1 MNLPTVGINGITPIT
16 STPPPNVAPTSAGYG
31 VSFGALEELL
41 SMTQPIPPLGEDGQL
56 PAYDLTY
63 HFEEF
68 YLEIQNGVVNRVDI
82 AGQTIDWSASE
93 LNQDGT
99 ISVDLGVLRPYDLV
113 GKSYL
118 GEKYTFLSCDGVL
131 LENGVPKPVSWVVR
145 MKHS

>member
-1 MNLPTVGINGITPIT
+1 MNIPTFIGNGISPIT
-16 STPPPNVAPTSAGYG
+16 STPPPNVAPTSAGYST
-31 VSFGALEELL
+31 SFGAVEVLL
-41 SMTQPIPPLGEDGQL
+41 SMTQPIPPLVDEGQL
-56 PAYDLTY
+56 PSFNLTY

-99 ISVDLGVLRPYDLV
+99 ISVDLGVIRPYDLV

-118 GEKYTFLSCDGVL
+118 GEKYTFLSCDAVL
-131 LENGVPKPVSWVVR
+131 IENGVPKPVSWVVR

>member
-1 MNLPTVGINGITPIT
+1 MNIPNVVFNGIMPIT

-31 VSFGALEELL
+31 VSFGALELL
-41 SMTQPIPPLGEDGQL
+41 NSMTQPIPPLAEEGQL
-56 PAYDLTY
+56 PSYDLTY

-68 YLEIQNGVVNRVDI
+68 YLEIQNGVVTKVDI
-82 AGQTIDWSASE
+82 VGQTIDWSASE

-99 ISVDLGVLRPYDLV
+99 ISVDLGVVRPYDLV

-118 GEKYTFLSCDGVL
+118 GEKYTFLSCDAVL
-131 LENGVPKPVSWVVR
+131 IENGAPKPASWVVR